1 MKSLRGAWSWVTIA
15 ALFLLPSVALSEVSV
30 QLDSH
35 GNFKRT
41 WRAWRQRRIN
51 IRDVQTAV
59 EGSAP

>member
-1 MKSLRGAWSWVTIA
+1 VLYYLVSL
-15 ALFLLPSVALSEVSV
+15 
-30 QLDSH
+30 